1 MKTRYICWPGTLAI
15 ILCAALGNYAQDAG
29 NKPAAITTAATP
41 AAITAATPPLELAR
55 AAFAAQGGDKFR
67 NLKNMMLTGSVD
79 LYPPNSTQ
87 SAPGKFQLVT
97 SGARLRMEVDARP
110 IIYFKQISDGQNSYS
125 SLPNVQFPP
134 PNRFGLPVLAKF
146 DQAGYSVTA
155 LPDNKKQRGFK
166 ITDAD
171 GNATDFYLDAAGHV
185 ATYLFQF
192 NGYNF
197 GVENS
202 KFKEVEGVLVPYKFT
217 QRLEMPQ
224 GAAFAEFTVKDVKLN
239 QPLSDDVFSIPS
251 Q

>member
-15 ILCAALGNYAQDAG
+15 ILLAALGISAQDSA
-29 NKPAAITTAATP
+29 NKPASIATAATP
-41 AAITAATPPLELAR
+41 VAISSTTPPLELAR
-55 AAFAAQGGDKFR
+55 AALAAQGGDKFR
-67 NLKNMMLTGSVD
+67 NLKNMVLTGSVD

-134 PNRFGLPVLAKF
+134 PNRFGMPVLAKF
-146 DQAGYSVTA
+146 DQSGYAVTA

-166 ITDAD
+166 ITDPE
-171 GNATDFYLDAAGHV
+171 GNATDFYLDASGHV
-185 ATYLFQF
+185 VTYLFQY

-197 GVENS
+197 GIENS
-202 KFKEVEGVLVPYKFT
+202 KFKEVDGVLVPYKFT

-224 GAAFAEFTVKDVKLN
+224 GAAFAEYSVKDVKLN
-239 QPLSDDVFSIPS
+239 QPLSDDVFAIPAP
-251 Q
+251 

>member
-1 MKTRYICWPGTLAI
+1 MKTRYILWPVTLAVF
-15 ILCAALGNYAQDAG
+15 LCAALGVCAQDGA
-29 NKPAAITTAATP
+29 NKPAALGAAAPPVAISAATS
-41 AAITAATPPLELAR
+41 PLDLAR
-55 AAFAAQGGDKFR
+55 AAFTAQGGEKFR
-67 NLKNMMLTGSVD
+67 NLKSMVLTGSVD

-110 IIYFKQISDGQNSYS
+110 IIYFKQVSDGQNSYS

-134 PNRFGLPVLAKF
+134 PNRFGLPVLANF
-146 DQAGYSVTA
+146 DKAGFVVTA
-155 LPDNKKQRGFK
+155 LPDNKKLRGFK
-166 ITDAD
+166 ITDPD

-185 ATYLFQF
+185 LTYLFQY

-202 KFKEVEGVLVPYKFT
+202 KFKEVEGVLVPFKFT

-224 GAAFAEFTVKDVKLN
+224 GAAFAEYSVKDVKLN
-239 QPLSDDVFSIPS
+239 QGLGDDVFAIPS
-251 Q
+251 P

>member
-1 MKTRYICWPGTLAI
+1 MKKRQMLLPGTMAV
-15 ILCAALGNYAQDAG
+15 ILSGSLGAQAQDGAS
-29 NKPAAITTAATP
+29 KPTSLATAASPVVISSATTP
-41 AAITAATPPLELAR
+41 LDLAR
-55 AAFAAQGGDKFR
+55 AAFTAQGGEKFR
-67 NLKNMMLTGSVD
+67 NLKNMVLTNSVD

-146 DQAGYSVTA
+146 DQTGYTVTA

-166 ITDAD
+166 ITDPD
-171 GNATDFYLDAAGHV
+171 GNATDFYVDAAGHV
-185 ATYLFQF
+185 VTYLFQF

-197 GVENS
+197 GIENS

-224 GAAFAEFTVKDVKLN
+224 GAAFAEYSVKDVKLN
-239 QPLSDDVFSIPS
+239 QALGDDVFAIPS